1 MYAIVDVKDKQFKVR
16 EDDTLYVPYHS
27 DAEADQELTL
37 DRVLLVSDEEGDA
50 TLGTP
55 TVEDATVTAR
65 VLEHVKGD
73 KVIVFKK
80 KRRKRYRVKRGH
92 RQQYTQIQIESLNVN
107 GAAPSTEPTETADEE
122 PDTESTSEPDAE
134 PEPEDASDGASPQ
147 PDTADEDD
155 TSADEPDASEEEDS
169 PEASVDAEDESA
181 EETAAEE
188 NTSAGTNAVDE
199 AFSGENPFEDA
210 ADDDEDDPKASDS
223 NA

>member
-27 DAEADQELTL
+27 EAETDQELTL

-55 TVEDATVTAR
+55 TVADASVTAR
-65 VLEHVKGD
+65 VTEHVKGD

-107 GAAPSTEPTETADEE
+107 GAS
-122 PDTESTSEPDAE
+122 ES
-134 PEPEDASDGASPQ
+134 
-147 PDTADEDD
+147 
-155 TSADEPDASEEEDS
+155 SEEEGA
-169 PEASVDAEDESA
+169 EA
-181 EETAAEE
+181 
-188 NTSAGTNAVDE
+188 
-199 AFSGENPFEDA
+199 EDA
-210 ADDDEDDPKASDS
+210 ADESATDEGEAPADEDEETSESEEETEEPPVSEETEEPTGESDE
-223 NA
+223 A

>member
-1 MYAIVDVKDKQFKVR
+1 MYAIVDVKDKQFKVH

-27 DAEADQELTL
+27 DAEEDQELTL
-37 DRVLLVSDEEGDA
+37 DRVLLVSDEDGDV

-92 RQQYTQIQIESLNVN
+92 RQQYTQIKIESLNVN
-107 GAAPSTEPTETADEE
+107 GTAPTSTETDDSAEAETDEPADEAV
-122 PDTESTSEPDAE
+122 PAE
-134 PEPEDASDGASPQ
+134 TKE
-147 PDTADEDD
+147 
-155 TSADEPDASEEEDS
+155 
-169 PEASVDAEDESA
+169 EASSDTDESA
-181 EETAAEE
+181 EDTDSQAEASGDDTDSDDGDAGEPDTDSSSEDNPFDQETAF
-188 NTSAGTNAVDE
+188 DDMD
-199 AFSGENPFEDA
+199 EDA
-210 ADDDEDDPKASDS
+210 DDEEKKSDS